1 MNLKHIVSAIFER
14 YEVNIGSEAKK
25 WQIFPYRQYQDE
37 RYTGR
42 LVFGGHVVRLKHAE
56 SGGFINID
64 DEGRLATGDMQGYL
78 RIYTGPQTG
87 EDADEQMSTNSLFEI
102 EYDTDQE
109 HGRATVWED
118 DKTGQP
124 IRYRFRHLNSGRVL
138 TVKTITKNGKDI
150 HILTSGH
157 TLNSNDV
164 LPGDKRPVNT
174 TSEQ

>member
-1 MNLKHIVSAIFER
+1 MTTRPFHQPTGLTARIVGFKVFYLNLKHIVSAIFER

-78 RIYTGPQTG
+78 RIYTGP
-87 EDADEQMSTNSLFEI
+87 
-102 EYDTDQE
+102 
-109 HGRATVWED
+109 
-118 DKTGQP
+118 
-124 IRYRFRHLNSGRVL
+124 
-138 TVKTITKNGKDI
+138 
-150 HILTSGH
+150 
-157 TLNSNDV
+157 
-164 LPGDKRPVNT
+164 
-174 TSEQ
+174 